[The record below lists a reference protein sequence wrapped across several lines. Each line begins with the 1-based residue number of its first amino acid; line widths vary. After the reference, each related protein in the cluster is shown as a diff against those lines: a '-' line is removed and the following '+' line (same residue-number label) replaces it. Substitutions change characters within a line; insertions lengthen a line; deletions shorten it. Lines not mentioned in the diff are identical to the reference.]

1 MSKKEQQEHLNGLR
15 AEEASMKSED
25 GVSQRLVCVPPLLCA
40 AVTLCRHYSVPPLL
54 CCLSAPY
61 SVCVV
66 NWLFFR
72 YVLRFPVSA
81 M

>member
-40 AVTLCRHYSVPPLL
+40 AVTLCRRYSVPPLL
-54 CCLSAPY
+54 CAAITLLFVCSVFCLCS
-61 SVCVV
+61 
-66 NWLFFR
+66 
-72 YVLRFPVSA
+72 
-81 M
+81 